1 MAANRETRNRNWRG
15 IASFSQSV
23 LCLKEAPETKFV
35 FGQVVLQALEML
47 TAQLGDVPFVQVGAN
62 DGVHADHIHPLV
74 MTGKWHGILIEPAPK
89 AYERLL
95 QTYRNVPGLAFVQL
109 AVSTSETR
117 LPFYYVEGDDGLS
130 SLSVETILTHAP
142 KYDDLKGMI
151 REFEVEARTLDSI
164 CDAHNLSRPAVVA
177 VDTEG
182 TDDIVL
188 QSFSIE
194 ERRPSLILFEHCHL
208 SAERSAAVR
217 DRVLA
222 AGYRLLHDRHD
233 ALAIAEGTFEDGVTE
248 DFADAIETARAAPLA

>member
-1 MAANRETRNRNWRG
+1 MADNRETRDGNWRG
-15 IASFSQSV
+15 IASISQSV
-23 LCLKEAPETKFV
+23 LCLKEAPETKVV
-35 FGQVVLQALEML
+35 FGRVVLQALEMV
-47 TAQLGDVPFVQVGAN
+47 TAQLGDVPFVQIGAN

-142 KYDDLKGMI
+142 KYDNLKGMI

-164 CDAHNLSRPAVVA
+164 CDAHDLPRPVVVA

-194 ERRPSLILFEHCHL
+194 ERRPRLILFEHCHL
-208 SAERSAAVR
+208 SAQRSAALHDRLVR
-217 DRVLA
+217 V
-222 AGYRLLHDRHD
+222 GYRLLHDRHD
-233 ALAIAEGTFEDGVTE
+233 ALAIAEGTFDERVT
-248 DFADAIETARAAPLA
+248 DSFADAIAAARAASQA